1 MVLNRQTL
9 ESVGKQPANNLVGF
23 AGYGGPFVIDD
34 ACDNGDNHFVQGGAL
49 QRTAPPSP
57 GRNEP
62 APRETRE

>member
-9 ESVGKQPANNLVGF
+9 ESGGKQPANNLVDF
-23 AGYGGPFVIDD
+23 AGYRGALIIAG

-49 QRTAPPSP
+49 QMTAPPSP
-57 GRNEP
+57 GRNGP